1 MLHFEETLGFEEIQL
16 CFRKSSRVTEEKK
29 KGGRE
34 ERRGEK
40 RRREVPMETND
51 NVDSMDGKSTHS

>member
-1 MLHFEETLGFEEIQL
+1 L

-40 RRREVPMETND
+40 RRREVPMETDD

>member
-1 MLHFEETLGFEEIQL
+1 MFQKIESGHGGEEE
-16 CFRKSSRVTEEKK
+16 
-29 KGGRE
+29 GGGE

-40 RRREVPMETND
+40 RRREVPMETDD